1 MGPSESPDFFSFV
14 TKTTM
19 ADALISSMIVKK
31 LTARERFEEDDF
43 YGDATASPSPSP
55 FPTVFG
61 FSTRAPAAKVAG
73 AGFDAFSF
81 VVSALISAIAIY
93 LSWTCNS
100 ALGYG
105 TLEKVLYA
113 FGAGFFGVIYLFFY
127 VLFRGDTCKMA
138 SK

>member
-1 MGPSESPDFFSFV
+1 
-14 TKTTM
+14 M

-31 LTARERFEEDDF
+31 LTTKERFENDDF
-43 YGDATASPSPSP
+43 YGDAASPSPSP
-55 FPTVFG
+55 FPAPFG
-61 FSTRAPAAKVAG
+61 FSTRAPAAKGPG

-113 FGAGFFGVIYLFFY
+113 FGAGFFGVIYLFY
-127 VLFRGDTCKMA
+127 WVLFRGDACKSA